1 MHNFISDSVT
11 ILLQS
16 AFEWAPFSSPPS
28 RQFEEHQL
36 KSQRERAERK
46 LEFAKLES
54 EYQNKLDFLQRKDI
68 TGEGAMGWGGE
79 REGGGGILLRLF
91 PRSPSEAAGC
101 SHCQAG
107 EGSQWPAEGGREET
121 RGTTMYIYTYT
132 DCV

>member
-1 MHNFISDSVT
+1 MNNFISDSVT

-68 TGEGAMGWGGE
+68 TGEGGMA
-79 REGGGGILLRLF
+79 GGGG
-91 PRSPSEAAGC
+91 AG
-101 SHCQAG
+101 AWREWGRGG
-107 EGSQWPAEGGREET
+107 EGNIIETVSSQPK
-121 RGTTMYIYTYT
+121 
-132 DCV
+132 